1 MFNHFV
7 LVRSFGIIGGGAVLV
22 AATGLAGV
30 GPLVGE
36 KKNSKN
42 IAKYFIC
49 NFYSRWWRNSRSR
62 RSRSIRHLQSSV
74 LPRAKWSVL
83 SPSARAQTWQI
94 QMSKILLEGQLWTH
108 LPFCVSQKSN
118 YLQTCVY
125 MLWKYLWEYL
135 YISMLSTKWISHQY
149 YNRCWNAKKL

>member
-74 LPRAKWSVL
+74 LPRAQWPVL
-83 SPSARAQTWQI
+83 SPSTRAQTWQI

-108 LPFCVSQKSN
+108 LCPKDPATI
-118 YLQTCVY
+118 QTCVH
-125 MLWKYLWEYL
+125 MLWKYFCEYL
-135 YISMLSTKWISHQY
+135 YISILVDKMNLSPLLQ
-149 YNRCWNAKKL
+149 NAKKL